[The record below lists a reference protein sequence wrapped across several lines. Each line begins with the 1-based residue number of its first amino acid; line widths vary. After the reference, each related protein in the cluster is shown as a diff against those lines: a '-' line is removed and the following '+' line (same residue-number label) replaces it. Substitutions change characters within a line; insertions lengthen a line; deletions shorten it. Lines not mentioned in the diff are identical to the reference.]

1 MHVAILHFRAVL
13 ALMSAPWSRPPVNTF
28 VRPVHESLSVMAQS
42 EDDLLVQLA
51 WLYYV
56 GNLNQE
62 EIALRLGVSRFKI
75 TRLLGRAREIGVVR
89 ISIDHATVAT
99 LELGEAVARRFG
111 LIECL
116 VTPPLGRLDDRGS
129 EEAAA
134 RRAVGIAAAAFLGRR
149 LEETERL
156 VVGLAWG
163 RTIAALVDAMPMMR
177 KAEARFVSLMGSLS
191 RTARTNPFDCVQAL
205 AQRCGGEAYL
215 LPAPFIADS
224 EADYDVIMSQKL
236 VQESLSLA
244 RQSDLIV
251 ASFGDA
257 SKNSFISTYDLVHPA
272 EIEQLTR
279 DGAVADMLGKFF
291 DVRGGIVESALNR
304 RTPGIA
310 VEDMR
315 EREIV
320 LLGAGVAKA
329 DALVA
334 LLRSGLVNRLIV
346 DGDLA
351 EALQAR
357 L

>member
-1 MHVAILHFRAVL
+1 
-13 ALMSAPWSRPPVNTF
+13 
-28 VRPVHESLSVMAQS
+28 MAQS
-42 EDDLLVQLA
+42 EDDLLVRLA

-56 GNLNQE
+56 ANLNQE
-62 EIALRLGVSRFKI
+62 EIAVRLGVSRFKI
-75 TRLLGRAREIGVVR
+75 ARLLGRAREIGVVR

-99 LELGEAVARRFG
+99 LELGEAIARRFS

-116 VTPPLGRLDDRGS
+116 VTPPFGPLPDGAA
-129 EEAAA
+129 EAGAA
-134 RRAVGIAAAAFLGRR
+134 RRAVGIAAAGFLGRR
-149 LEETERL
+149 LEESERL

-163 RTIAALVDAMPMMR
+163 RTIAALVDAMPTMR

-191 RTARTNPFDCVQAL
+191 RTARTNPFDCAQAL

-236 VQESLSLA
+236 VQESLALA

-257 SKNSFISTYDLVHPA
+257 SENSFISTHDLVHPA
-272 EIEQLTR
+272 EIEQLGR

-291 DVRGGIVESALNR
+291 DVDGAVIDSPLNR
-304 RTPGIA
+304 RTPGIS
-310 VEDMR
+310 VGDMR

-320 LLGAGVAKA
+320 LLGAGLAKA
-329 DALVA
+329 GALLA
-334 LLRSGLVNRLIV
+334 LLRSGLVDRLIV

-351 EALQAR
+351 EAIAERQ
-357 L
+357 

>member
-1 MHVAILHFRAVL
+1 
-13 ALMSAPWSRPPVNTF
+13 
-28 VRPVHESLSVMAQS
+28 MAQS
-42 EDDLLVQLA
+42 EEDLLVQLA

-56 GNLNQE
+56 ANLNQE
-62 EIALRLGVSRFKI
+62 EIAARLGVSRFKI
-75 TRLLGRAREIGVVR
+75 NRLLARARETGIVR

-99 LELGEAVARRFG
+99 LELGEAIARRFG
-111 LIECL
+111 LIECI
-116 VTPPLGRLDDRGS
+116 VTPATGPLGDPAS

-134 RRAVGIAAAAFLGRR
+134 RRAVGIAAAAFLTRR
-149 LEETERL
+149 LEEADRL

-163 RTIAALVDAMPMMR
+163 RTIAALGEAMPSLK

-236 VQESLSLA
+236 VQESLALA

-257 SKNSFISTYDLVHPA
+257 SENSFISTYDLVHRE

-291 DVRGGIVESALNR
+291 DREGRIVDSPLNR
-304 RTPGIA
+304 RTPGIGA
-310 VEDMR
+310 DDMR
-315 EREIV
+315 AREIV
-320 LLGAGVAKA
+320 LLGAGRGKGE
-329 DALVA
+329 ALAA
-334 LLRSGLVNRLIV
+334 LLRSGLVTRLIV

-351 EALQAR
+351 EAVAALE
-357 L
+357 